1 MTKNFTALRI
11 AAACLALVAAPA
23 NAAGNAA
30 CGTIGTKSRLV
41 CDEGACIRVSFKDL
55 CEAVQASYPV
65 KRRVVKPSRI
75 ELVPVREQLTLLIAQ
90 AS

>member
-11 AAACLALVAAPA
+11 AAACLTLGATPA
-23 NAAGNAA
+23 SAAGTAA
-30 CGTIGTKSRLV
+30 CGTIGIKSRLV

-55 CEAVQASYPV
+55 CEAVRASYPA

-75 ELVPVREQLTLLIAQ
+75 EMVPVREQLTLLIAQ

>member
-11 AAACLALVAAPA
+11 AAACLVLGAAPA
-23 NAAGNAA
+23 SAAGNVT
-30 CGTIGTKSRLV
+30 CGTIGSKSRLV

-55 CEAVQASYPV
+55 CDAVKASYPV

-75 ELVPVREQLTLLIAQ
+75 EMVPVREQLTLLIAQ